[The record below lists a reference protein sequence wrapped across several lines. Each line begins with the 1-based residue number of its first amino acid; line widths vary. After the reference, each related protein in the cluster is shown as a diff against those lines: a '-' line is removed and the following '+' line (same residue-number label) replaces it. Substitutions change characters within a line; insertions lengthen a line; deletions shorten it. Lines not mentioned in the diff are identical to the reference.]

1 MKPAQDLVELELQLA
16 WREWF
21 QEIGVGAAVLGRRDQ
36 ARATRP
42 FHVTVSPK
50 GDRSRSP
57 KRVLVLYPRPSSAYD
72 IAITKILQVFRS
84 KTIDAE
90 FRVINFEMDD
100 KRGREALRFAED
112 EKFDLIFGMGSESTA
127 WLYDNYRGGA
137 IPVVSVCSKDP
148 VQLGQMKDYTSGSKT
163 NFAFTSLNVP
173 V

>member
-1 MKPAQDLVELELQLA
+1 MACVAALLLSGSALAQDRA
-16 WREWF
+16 TAKWF
-21 QEIGVGAAVLGRRDQ
+21 RYGAGVDQ
-36 ARATRP
+36 SWHIAEDATRP

-72 IAITKILQVFRS
+72 IAITKILQVFRP

-112 EKFDLIFGMGSESTA
+112 EKFDLIFGMGAESTA

-148 VQLGQMKDYTSGSKT
+148 VQLGQMR
-163 NFAFTSLNVP
+163 LNACL
-173 V
+173 